1 MVVEEKK
8 TWGQSRSLYLGGSAV
23 LSEGPKIWR
32 GWEAQK
38 SRRSFEWKGIAFGT
52 YKIRSEGVGACPW
65 FQGGTGS
72 VLRVSKV
79 AARRRRQLWRSG
91 DGGVG

>member
-23 LSEGPKIWR
+23 LSEDPKIW
-32 GWEAQK
+32 
-38 SRRSFEWKGIAFGT
+38 
-52 YKIRSEGVGACPW
+52 GVGRHKEVSLYLNGKVLLKYGVKGSEPAL
-65 FQGGTGS
+65 GLTGVAGS

-79 AARRRRQLWRSG
+79 AARRRQLWRSG

>member
-1 MVVEEKK
+1 MGAE
-8 TWGQSRSLYLGGSAV
+8 SLTVLRWFCSAV
-23 LSEGPKIWR
+23 GRSKNLG

>member
-1 MVVEEKK
+1 M
-8 TWGQSRSLYLGGSAV
+8 
-23 LSEGPKIWR
+23 LSEGPKIW
-32 GWEAQK
+32 
-38 SRRSFEWKGIAFGT
+38 
-52 YKIRSEGVGACPW
+52 GVGKHKKVEGLLNGKVLLLVLLKYGVKRWGPALGPT
-65 FQGGTGS
+65 GVTGS